1 MGKRFFILPD
11 KKQDGLFKSYDWD
24 ILKNRFSGKFLF
36 RYNFYHLI
44 TGNLHSLDYINNKWF
59 FKEIFNY
66 SLKNKEIN
74 FLPAL
79 RKISNSN
86 RLDEIIR
93 LSASELI
100 LIIEERILISKTQGY
115 TITVIS
121 DEDRIENAKKILAD
135 TRTPQTT
142 EILRLLRDKSIEL
155 RRFGLFLI
163 GKFRM
168 TDMTLEACGSLN
180 IRGIQ
185 RDAFM
190 VLQTL
195 GDEAEKE
202 LNRFYLAS
210 SGNMVTSK
218 AVLSLLSKIN
228 TSENGSFL
236 LERVWSNSRQLKEI
250 ALAGLINSG
259 FKADNDEKRR
269 LENLVYETCGLL
281 VWIVT
286 AKVSLHDNGAKKL
299 VGELEKDF
307 QRWKTFLANILT
319 LTFDDSEISESKKDI
334 KTGVDDIGRIIPEIV
349 GMLFNITSKSG
360 ELPDNIADKK
370 MLKKLKKFF
379 HFEIPQY
386 KDLPEEILN
395 YDYNVI
401 SVWTK
406 ACTLRN
412 LTEIKSQDLTESV
425 IALLFSPLEILREEA
440 AWLLVRSG
448 VEFNRSGL
456 ERLPDSFRTNVDLII
471 SGKKTQQELLFEKVI
486 FLSQCFSGIPEDDL
500 LFLAEKM
507 GTIKSM
513 NGEDMPAFTDNIIW
527 HFTNENTLSDVI
539 IQHKELVDYREIKHN
554 GNTSGY
560 YYVLP
565 FEVIDE
571 FSFQY
576 PESISLI
583 LIYIDKNEE

>member
-1 MGKRFFILPD
+1 MGNSFLPPD
-11 KKQDGLFKSYDWD
+11 KKQDGLFESYYWD

-36 RYNFYHLI
+36 QYNFYHLI
-44 TGNLHSLDYINNKWF
+44 TGNLQSLDYLNNKWF

-86 RLDEIIR
+86 RFDEIIR

-100 LIIEERILISKTQGY
+100 QIIEERILINKTQGH
-115 TITVIS
+115 TITVIR

-142 EILRLLRDKSIEL
+142 EILRLLRDKSIEV

-163 GKFRM
+163 GKFWM
-168 TDMTLEACGSLN
+168 TDMTLEVCGSLS

-190 VLQTL
+190 VLQSL
-195 GDEAEKE
+195 GNEAEKE

-210 SGNMVTSK
+210 SGNLVTSK
-218 AVLSLLSKIN
+218 AVLSLLSKIR
-228 TSENGSFL
+228 SRENGSFL

-269 LENLVYETCGLL
+269 LENLVYETCDLL

-286 AKVSLHDNGAKKL
+286 AKVSLQDNGAKKL
-299 VGELEKDF
+299 AGELEKDF
-307 QRWKTFLANILT
+307 LRWKTFLSNILT
-319 LTFDDSEISESKKDI
+319 LTFDGSELSESKKDLQ
-334 KTGVDDIGRIIPEIV
+334 TGKDDIGRNIPEIV
-349 GMLFNITSKSG
+349 GILLNITSKSG
-360 ELPDNIADKK
+360 ELQDNIAAKK

-395 YDYNVI
+395 CDYNTI
-401 SVWTK
+401 CVWTK
-406 ACTLRN
+406 ASTLRN
-412 LTEIKSQDLTESV
+412 NPEIKGEDLAESV
-425 IALLFSPLEILREEA
+425 IALLFSPLEMLREEA
-440 AWLLVRSG
+440 ALLLFRSG
-448 VEFNRSGL
+448 VELNRSGL
-456 ERLPDSFRTNVDLII
+456 ERLPDSYRTNVDLVM
-471 SGKKTQQELLFEKVI
+471 SGKKNQQEFLFEKVI
-486 FLSQCFSGIPEDDL
+486 FLSQCFCGIPEDDL
-500 LFLAEKM
+500 LFLSEKM
-507 GTIKSM
+507 VTIKNM
-513 NGEDMPAFTDNIIW
+513 DGEDMPACEDSIIW
-527 HFTNENTLSDVI
+527 HFTNDDSLTDVI

-554 GNTSGY
+554 GNTSSY

-565 FEVIDE
+565 FEVIEE

-576 PESISLI
+576 PESISLV
-583 LIYIDKNEE
+583 LRYIDKNEE